1 MISRGSDVRRF
12 LSLTLWFFFSSY
24 HGEYSSFKPLSVMR
38 VIQYILTNAV
48 TVLKVSIL
56 RVVDEYVRPGL

>member
-1 MISRGSDVRRF
+1 MENILG
-12 LSLTLWFFFSSY
+12 
-24 HGEYSSFKPLSVMR
+24 FKPLSVMR